1 MAGFKFGGAVPTN
14 QITEIER
21 HLHNWE
27 RWFGAAAAPSGETH
41 VADRIGTTST
51 AFQAD
56 GGDDTWGIWLQILG
70 SSDTPSTTGMTK
82 YDLHRLVLT
91 ATERTGIH
99 FVQIAFGDSGA
110 AGLAAGDYTEFLFV
124 PGTPQE
130 VPAPLDVMD
139 HRRDAGTKAW
149 ARVWAVGQNTG
160 TVSFFIGLHEYE
172 I

>member
-1 MAGFKFGGAVPTN
+1 
-14 QITEIER
+14 
-21 HLHNWE
+21 
-27 RWFGAAAAPSGETH
+27 
-41 VADRIGTTST
+41 
-51 AFQAD
+51 
-56 GGDDTWGIWLQILG
+56 
-70 SSDTPSTTGMTK
+70 MTK